1 MHKVLLLLG
10 LLLQG
15 PRYGYELHQIVR
27 AHGELYAD
35 LKKSNLYYLLERLAS
50 EGFLSVRAEEGTRGA
65 RGERL
70 IYELTEQGRTRF
82 NEVLREVI
90 LTYEPAH
97 TGVDTAV
104 MFLATLPHAEG
115 MHLLMERRRVV
126 GARREAVAKELAVG
140 AEGEP
145 LLHVASD
152 HLLSLIDSELAW
164 LDRSFIYLRDID
176 WANVPEV
183 PMQHTLEKEISQENE
198 SP

>member
-10 LLLQG
+10 LLLHG

-50 EGFLSVRAEEGTRGA
+50 EGHLSVRAEEGTRGA

-70 IYELTEQGRTRF
+70 IYELTDQGRTRF
-82 NEVLREVI
+82 KELLREVI

-104 MFLATLPHAEG
+104 MFLATLPHAESLQ
-115 MHLLMERRRVV
+115 LLMERRRII
-126 GARREAVAKELAVG
+126 GERRDVAAKELATV
-140 AEGEP
+140 AEDDP
-145 LLHVASD
+145 LLHIASD
-152 HLLSLIDSELAW
+152 HLLSLIDTELAW
-164 LDRSFIYLRDID
+164 LDRSLTYLRDIG
-176 WANVPEV
+176 WAHAPEA
-183 PMQHTLEKEISQENE
+183 PTQHALVKEITQENE
-198 SP
+198 ST

>member
-10 LLLQG
+10 LLLHG

-50 EGFLSVRAEEGTRGA
+50 EGALRVRAEEGTRGA

-70 IYELTEQGRTRF
+70 IYELTDQGRTRF
-82 NEVLREVI
+82 KELLREVI

-97 TGVDTAV
+97 IGVDTAV
-104 MFLATLPHAEG
+104 MFLATLPHAKSL
-115 MHLLMERRRVV
+115 HLLTERRRIV
-126 GARREAVAKELAVG
+126 GARREIVAKELAVG
-140 AEGEP
+140 AEDDP

-152 HLLSLIDSELAW
+152 HLLSLIDTELAW
-164 LDRSFIYLRDID
+164 LDRSLTYLRDTG
-176 WANVPEV
+176 WANIPEV
-183 PMQHTLEKEISQENE
+183 PMQHTLVKEITQENE

>member
-10 LLLQG
+10 LLMYG

-50 EGFLSVRAEEGTRGA
+50 EGSLSVRAEEGTRGA

-70 IYELTEQGRTRF
+70 IYELTDKGRMRF

-90 LTYEPAH
+90 LTYEPTH

-104 MFLATLPHAEG
+104 MFLATLPHDESL
-115 MHLLMERRRVV
+115 HLLKERRRVV
-126 GARREAVAKELAVG
+126 GERREVVAKELAVG
-140 AEGEP
+140 AEDDP
-145 LLHVASD
+145 LLHIASD
-152 HLLSLIDSELAW
+152 HLLSLIDTELAW
-164 LDRSFIYLRDID
+164 LDRSLTYLRDIG
-176 WANVPEV
+176 WANAPEV
-183 PMQHTLEKEISQENE
+183 PLQHTPMKEISPEDE
-198 SP
+198 AP

>member
-27 AHGELYAD
+27 AHGEIYAD

-126 GARREAVAKELAVG
+126 EARREAVAKELAVG
-140 AEGEP
+140 AEDEP

-152 HLLSLIDSELAW
+152 HLLSLIDTELAW

-183 PMQHTLEKEISQENE
+183 PMQHTLEREISQENE
-198 SP
+198 YP

>member
-10 LLLQG
+10 LLLHG

-35 LKKSNLYYLLERLAS
+35 LKKSNLYYLLERLAA
-50 EGFLSVRAEEGTRGA
+50 EGSLSVRAEEGTRGA

-70 IYELTEQGRTRF
+70 IYALTDQGRMRF
-82 NEVLREVI
+82 NELLREVI

-104 MFLATLPHAEG
+104 MFLATLPHDESL
-115 MHLLMERRRVV
+115 HLLRERRRII
-126 GARREAVAKELAVG
+126 GARREAVAKQLAAG
-140 AEGEP
+140 AEGNP

-152 HLLSLIDSELAW
+152 HLLSLIDAELAW
-164 LDRSFIYLRDID
+164 LDRSVTYLRDRG
-176 WANVPEV
+176 WAQAPEV
-183 PMQHTLEKEISQENE
+183 SMQHVLMKESTEE
-198 SP
+198 DEAP

>member
-10 LLLQG
+10 LLLYG
-15 PRYGYELHQIVR
+15 PSYGYELHQIVR

-82 NEVLREVI
+82 KEVLREVI

-104 MFLATLPHAEG
+104 MFLATLPHAESL
-115 MHLLMERRRVV
+115 HLLMERRRVV

-140 AEGEP
+140 TEDDP

-152 HLLSLIDSELAW
+152 HLLSLIDTELAW
-164 LDRSFIYLRDID
+164 LDRSLTYLRDTG
-176 WANVPEV
+176 WAQALEV
-183 PMQHTLEKEISQENE
+183 PMPHTPMKESTQEDE
-198 SP
+198 AP

>member
-15 PRYGYELHQIVR
+15 PRHGYELHQIVR

-35 LKKSNLYYLLERLAS
+35 LKKSNLYYLLERLAT
-50 EGFLSVRAEEGTRGA
+50 EGFLSMRAEEGTRGA

-70 IYELTEQGRTRF
+70 IYELTDQGRKRF
-82 NEVLREVI
+82 TELLREVI

-104 MFLATLPHAEG
+104 MFLATLPSAESL
-115 MHLLMERRRVV
+115 HLLMERRGVV
-126 GARREAVAKELAVG
+126 GARREAVAKELAAG
-140 AEGEP
+140 AAGGP
-145 LLHVASD
+145 LMHVASD
-152 HLLSLIDSELAW
+152 HLLSLIDAELAW
-164 LDRSFIYLRDID
+164 LDRSVTYLRDIG
-176 WANVPEV
+176 WANAPEV
-183 PMQHTLEKEISQENE
+183 PMQHTFVKEISQENE

>member
-10 LLLQG
+10 LLLHG

-35 LKKSNLYYLLERLAS
+35 LKKSNLYYLLERLAA
-50 EGFLSVRAEEGTRGA
+50 EGSLSVRAEEGTRGA

-70 IYELTEQGRTRF
+70 IYALTDQGRMRF
-82 NEVLREVI
+82 NELLREVI

-104 MFLATLPHAEG
+104 MFLATLPHDESL
-115 MHLLMERRRVV
+115 HLLRERRRII
-126 GARREAVAKELAVG
+126 GARREAVAKQLAAG
-140 AEGEP
+140 AEGNP

-152 HLLSLIDSELAW
+152 HLLSLIDAELAW
-164 LDRSFIYLRDID
+164 LDRSVSYLRDSG
-176 WANVPEV
+176 WAHAPEV
-183 PMQHTLEKEISQENE
+183 SMQQVPMKESTEE
-198 SP
+198 DEAP

>member
-50 EGFLSVRAEEGTRGA
+50 EGYLRVRAEEGTRGA

-70 IYELTEQGRTRF
+70 IYELTDQGRTRF
-82 NEVLREVI
+82 NELLREVI

-97 TGVDTAV
+97 TWIDTAV
-104 MFLATLPHAEG
+104 MFLATLPHAESL
-115 MHLLMERRRVV
+115 HLLMERRRMVET
-126 GARREAVAKELAVG
+126 RRDVTAMELAAG
-140 AEGEP
+140 AEDDP
-145 LLHVASD
+145 LLHIASD
-152 HLLSLIDSELAW
+152 HLLSLIDTELAW
-164 LDRSFIYLRDID
+164 LDRSLTYLRDLG
-176 WANVPEV
+176 WANAPEV
-183 PMQHTLEKEISQENE
+183 PMQHEFLKEITQENE

>member
-50 EGFLSVRAEEGTRGA
+50 EGSLSVRAEEGTRGA

-70 IYELTEQGRTRF
+70 IYELTDQGRTRF
-82 NEVLREVI
+82 NELLREVI

-104 MFLATLPHAEG
+104 MFLATLPHAESL
-115 MHLLMERRRVV
+115 HLLMERRRIV
-126 GARREAVAKELAVG
+126 GARREVVAKELAAG
-140 AEGEP
+140 AEDDP

-152 HLLSLIDSELAW
+152 HLLSLIDTELAW
-164 LDRSFIYLRDID
+164 LDRSITYLRDTG
-176 WANVPEV
+176 WAQAPEG
-183 PMQHTLEKEISQENE
+183 PMAHTPMKESTQEDE
-198 SP
+198 AP

>member
-50 EGFLSVRAEEGTRGA
+50 EGYLSVRAEEGTRGA

-70 IYELTEQGRTRF
+70 IYELTDQGRMRF
-82 NEVLREVI
+82 NELLCEVI

-104 MFLATLPHAEG
+104 MFLATLPHTEG
-115 MHLLMERRRVV
+115 LHLLMERRRMVET
-126 GARREAVAKELAVG
+126 RRDVTAMELAAG
-140 AEGEP
+140 AEDDP

-152 HLLSLIDSELAW
+152 HLLSLIDTELAW
-164 LDRSFIYLRDID
+164 LDRSLTYLRDLG
-176 WANVPEV
+176 WANAPEV
-183 PMQHTLEKEISQENE
+183 PVQHEFLKEITQENE